1 MLTAGLLA
9 ALTSL
14 SPPAAAQIRTDGSL
28 GHPAQSLVGPNYAIP
43 QSIGLVSG
51 ANLFQSFSTF
61 NLATGE
67 SATFTTT
74 TAGIANIISRI
85 TGGTPS
91 SLNGPITVTAAAGA
105 PNFFF
110 INPAGVTFGAG
121 AAINV
126 PAGLHVTTAN
136 YLKFA
141 DGQLYSDLTHV
152 STFSALAPEAFG
164 FLGTSRATITVG
176 NTAVLTQTS
185 APITITAGDVAIN
198 DGGVFT
204 YGAGDVRIAAV
215 GSDTVEVPLT
225 GNLPVVHGT
234 LTVTNGGEVG
244 ATATT
249 QNSGNVALSAGTI
262 TIDSQG
268 SPNFT
273 GVYTDAPLGSSG
285 NAGTVQVTAASGMT
299 LANFGSL
306 STTTESS
313 GSAGG
318 ILINVN
324 GPLALSG
331 EALLYSQSNGS
342 GAAGPVQITSTGPL
356 SVVSGAEIFSQST
369 SSGNSGPVQIAAGG
383 LSIDSQG
390 SNVFTGIFTD
400 AAAGSLGNTGA
411 VNLAVT
417 GSAVLQNAGSITST
431 TESGGSAGGISF
443 SATGPLSLATNA
455 SIYSA
460 SYGGGSVGPV
470 QIAGAASIALSGDS
484 LIYSQANAAGAA
496 GGVQVGAKGALSID
510 SGSQI
515 FTQATASGA
524 SGALQVTAGS
534 LAIDSETS
542 PFVTGIYSDAASGT
556 GAAGALNIAVAGPIT
571 LQNSALITTSSEG
584 AGSSGALSISASGP
598 LSMASGAQIYSKSI
612 GTGNSGAVL
621 LDTGG
626 LSMDGTLVAS
636 GAGAAIYSA
645 STASGSAGAVTLD
658 IAGGVLLSN
667 SANIFTLSQSS
678 ANGGTLDLLATGPVS
693 LASGALVS
701 TAAYGSANAGSIH
714 VSGAGI
720 TINDAGATG
729 GGIQSSNSAGAGAV
743 GAVTVDSS
751 AGISLLNGGTIRSNS
766 FSDSATSGDVIINAK
781 GNLLMTNFASISSG
795 TQGLAPAGDIT
806 VSAANITLVG
816 TTSARTFIES
826 NSEGSAAGRAGDI
839 SISTPGTLALV
850 EGGAIT
856 SATSSA
862 ASGGLIQVKA
872 GALSI
877 NGSGAVDATTI
888 SASAVHALGSGG
900 SVDVDVAGALSIVDG
915 GLITAGSIESTGG
928 SGSLQVSAGSLLIS
942 GGGVKGKTGI
952 TSSSTSTGAGTAGSV
967 QVDVAGNLTLLAGG
981 TIEADSYLSGAA
993 GSLDI
998 RAANILIDGFGAAF
1012 STTSFCCLAEAGYPG
1027 LYAGNAGSI
1036 RVAASGFLDLVN
1048 GGEISSSTLS
1058 PLGRAGSVD
1067 IAVANLS
1074 VVGPGS
1080 GILAQAAAGSSGQ
1093 TGSITIEAS
1102 NSVSLADHGSLSIS
1116 SAATVA
1122 EPGLLSP
1129 TLLSVTSPNISLADG
1144 AEIAAVAIGNTA
1156 ASDIRIR
1163 FGNELLL
1170 DPSAISTQ
1178 SRDGNGGSI
1187 AILGGAII
1195 DLSQSAITTSVSGTS
1210 GNGGNITIESE
1221 ALVMNSG
1228 FIQANTAAA
1237 KASGGNVSIDVDVL
1251 LPSGSSLFVGG
1262 EVPYRFQPDVFGFNV
1277 IQAAAPSGL
1286 SGTIEI
1292 SNPALNLSGS
1302 LSSLAEKFLQ
1312 AGGLGRSPCQGNAGS
1327 TLTPAGR
1334 GGFAPAAR
1342 DLVRADTPAGP
1353 QLASGDLPF
1362 ELLALRV
1369 ECAH

>member
-234 LTVTNGGEVG
+234 LTVTNGGQVG

-273 GVYTDAPLGSSG
+273 GVYTDAPLGSTG

-496 GGVQVGAKGALSID
+496 
-510 SGSQI
+510 
-515 FTQATASGA
+515 
-524 SGALQVTAGS
+524 
-534 LAIDSETS
+534 SETS

-571 LQNSALITTSSEG
+571 LQNSALITTSTEG

-1195 DLSQSAITTSVSGTS
+1195 DLTQSAITTSVSGTS